1 MSFELPKL
9 SYGLDDLEPII
20 SRRTLE
26 FHYGKHHQAYVNNLN
41 NLIIG
46 TEFEN
51 STLEDIVLK
60 SSGGIFNNGAQVW
73 NHTFYFNQF
82 SKDGCKEP
90 KGKLKESIENAFGSF
105 ESFKEQFSKASV
117 TLFGSGWS
125 WLVINKEGKLEIVQ
139 TQNAGNPM
147 TAGLKPI
154 MTCDVWEHA
163 YYLDKQNLRPS
174 YVEDFWKILDWQ
186 IISERYLALI

>member
-9 SYGLDDLEPII
+9 NYGLDDLEPVI

-41 NLIIG
+41 NLIDG

-51 STLEDIVLK
+51 STLEEIVMK
-60 SSGGIFNNGAQVW
+60 STGGIFNNGAQVW
-73 NHTFYFNQF
+73 NHTFYFDQF

-90 KGKLKESIENAFGSF
+90 RGKLLVAIDAAFGSF
-105 ESFKEQFSKASV
+105 ESFKEQFAKASV

-139 TQNAGNPM
+139 TQNAGNPI

-186 IISERYLALI
+186 IISDRYLASI